1 MCGSTKAP
9 PVVKDDPVA
18 DAKAAEA
25 KATSKSNAALADRRR
40 RLARNSL
47 LTLGSQGTN
56 TRTNTADN
64 LLASI
69 DQGLAGSPAL
79 SSSTQGATRNK
90 GSSKLDLKPGHSLNL
105 GTQIDNSKK
114 VIKSFGDL
122 LGF

>member
-18 DAKAAEA
+18 DAKKAEA
-25 KATSKSNAALADRRR
+25 KATSKSNADLAERRR

-47 LTLGSQGTN
+47 LTMGAQGTSG
-56 TRTNTADN
+56 RRNTADN

-69 DQGLAGSPAL
+69 DQGLAAPPRRVTGSPKKKDPSRMSYLEDAAL
-79 SSSTQGATRNK
+79 GGAGDPRTGLK
-90 GSSKLDLKPGHSLNL
+90 DLAG
-105 GTQIDNSKK
+105 
-114 VIKSFGDL
+114 F